1 MNEYLIKLMKLSQWW
16 EGATWLLPALRD
28 LAAH

>member
-1 MNEYLIKLMKLSQWW
+1 MNEHLIKLMKLSQWW
-16 EGATWLLPALRD
+16 EGVTWLLTALRD